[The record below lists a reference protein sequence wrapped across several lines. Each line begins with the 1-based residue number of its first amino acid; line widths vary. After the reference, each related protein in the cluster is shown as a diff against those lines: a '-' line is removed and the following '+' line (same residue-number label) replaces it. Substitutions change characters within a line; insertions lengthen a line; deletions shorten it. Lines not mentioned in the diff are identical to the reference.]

1 MSDWYRKLD
10 EVGVSERQ
18 STTLPA
24 ESRINIET
32 KNDLREF
39 HHVKLCSEG
48 GVP

>member
-24 ESRINIET
+24 ESRMYLET
-32 KNDLREF
+32 RNDLREF
-39 HHVKLCSEG
+39 HPVKLCSEG
-48 GVP
+48 GVL